1 MQVKVTITHTVI
13 FEVQEGTP
21 IEYIRTQALEK
32 IDEGY
37 GNEEEQF
44 DGSLEE
50 QVSNLLTSSVVGTAV
65 AESTTTQ
72 VGEVK

>member
-1 MQVKVTITHTVI
+1 MQVKVSLTHTVI
-13 FEVQEGTP
+13 FEVQDGTS
-21 IEYIRTQALEK
+21 IEQIRAQAIEK

-37 GNEEEQF
+37 DNEEEQF

-50 QVSNLLTSSVVGTAV
+50 QVSNLLTRSVVGTAI

-72 VGEVK
+72 VAEV